1 MSKNFFFE
9 SKGPFKLN
17 ILFPEHSTSK
27 IYIKDIKTLDKAGKS
42 DLTFFDSINYK
53 DLAKKIEKYS
63 ILRNKIP
70 DKEKLKHLEKY
81 TAKNSFEKYI
91 NLFKKI

>member
-42 DLTFFDSINYK
+42 DLTFFD
-53 DLAKKIEKYS
+53 L
-63 ILRNKIP
+63 
-70 DKEKLKHLEKY
+70 
-81 TAKNSFEKYI
+81 
-91 NLFKKI
+91 